1 MRDLLFL
8 AAKALL
14 ACLVTLQLDGLLGN
28 PDHVSSTFVAV
39 LSVAVVALA
48 GLRQGA
54 TQLLGSALGGVWG
67 TCATLA
73 GLPPLAGVPLA
84 VGLAVVTAFAARAG
98 SAYPIAAFTALYLI
112 LVPQGTPLATLGIRM
127 LAVTSGVVGGLV
139 VNVVVSALFYRG
151 IYERRL
157 AAVEDEVRALLP
169 AAVRDGLDA
178 AEGGFARLAALQG
191 DLDAALQE
199 LRWRRAWRTH
209 AAIRDMWWR
218 VEKLRTL
225 LHLASHV
232 GWLVASE
239 GVDAS
244 AVAPLVEWLR
254 APSGPAPA
262 VPEALEDAVRRLQ
275 AGLDAVAPS
284 AGRAA
289 G

>member
-14 ACLVTLQLDGLLGN
+14 ACLVTLLLDGLLGN

-54 TQLLGSALGGVWG
+54 AQLVGSALGGVWG
-67 TCATLA
+67 TVATLL
-73 GLPPLAGVPLA
+73 GLPHLVGVPLA

-139 VNVVVSALFYRG
+139 VNVVVSALFYRS
-151 IYERRL
+151 IYQRRL
-157 AAVEDEVRALLP
+157 AAVEDEVYGLLP
-169 AAVRDGLDA
+169 AAVRNGLDA

-191 DLDAALQE
+191 DLDAALRE

-209 AAIRDMWWR
+209 AAIRDLWWR

-239 GVDAS
+239 GVERS

-254 APSGPAPA
+254 EPAGAAPA
-262 VPEALEDAVRRLQ
+262 VPRPIEEATRRLED
-275 AGLDAVAPS
+275 GL
-284 AGRAA
+284 AA
-289 G
+289 LGPARETG